1 MAHCTS
7 GATAVVAA
15 IGLLLIHS
23 PAFAE
28 IALGQVEIKLER
40 MSGGG
45 CSHCGGFSRSYDV
58 VIRGDGTVEYR
69 DAGEPDHVSVRSVS
83 TDDVI
88 ALANEFIAA
97 GFLEARDS
105 YRGKFGLVR
114 QGNGV
119 LLKNFGAKSDAPEIR
134 LMVRIGERVKRVSL
148 VDDYP
153 DALGRLPDLV
163 DRIGGPNAW
172 VGREAVEV
180 RP

>member
-1 MAHCTS
+1 MAHRAS
-7 GATAVVAA
+7 VAIAVVFAIALLGIHATA
-15 IGLLLIHS
+15 S
-23 PAFAE
+23 AE

-45 CSHCGGFSRSYDV
+45 CSHCGGFSKSYDV
-58 VIRGDGTVEYR
+58 VIRADGAVEYR
-69 DAGEPDHVSVRSVS
+69 DGGEPDRVSVRSVS

-134 LMVRIGERVKRVSL
+134 LTVRIGERVKRVSL
-148 VDDYP
+148 VEDYP
-153 DALGRLPDLV
+153 EALGRLPELV
-163 DRIGGPNAW
+163 DRMGGPNVW
-172 VGREAVEV
+172 VGR
-180 RP
+180 

>member
-1 MAHCTS
+1 MTRRRVRAI
-7 GATAVVAA
+7 AAVLG
-15 IGLLLIHS
+15 IGLLCIHDS
-23 PAFAE
+23 AFAE
-28 IALGQVEIKLER
+28 IALGQVEIRLER

-45 CSHCGGFSRSYDV
+45 CAHCGGFSKSYDV

-69 DAGEPDHVSVRSVS
+69 DGGEPDHVTLRSVS

-88 ALANEFIAA
+88 ALANQFIAA

-119 LLKNFGAKSDAPEIR
+119 LLKNFGPKTDAPEIR

-148 VDDYP
+148 VEDYP
-153 DALGRLPDLV
+153 EALGRLDGLV
-163 DRIGGPNAW
+163 DRIGGPNVWA
-172 VGREAVEV
+172 GR
-180 RP
+180 

>member
-1 MAHCTS
+1 MAHRTS
-7 GATAVVAA
+7 GATAVVVA

-23 PAFAE
+23 SAFAE

-45 CSHCGGFSRSYDV
+45 CSHCGGFSKSYDV

-69 DAGEPDHVSVRSVS
+69 DGGEPDHVSVRSVS

-88 ALANEFIAA
+88 VLANEFIAA

-119 LLKNFGAKSDAPEIR
+119 LLKNFGPKSDAPEIR
-134 LMVRIGERVKRVSL
+134 LMVRIGDRVKRVSL
-148 VDDYP
+148 VEDYP
-153 DALGRLPDLV
+153 DALGKLPELV
-163 DRIGGPNAW
+163 DRIGGPNVWA
-172 VGREAVEV
+172 GR
-180 RP
+180 